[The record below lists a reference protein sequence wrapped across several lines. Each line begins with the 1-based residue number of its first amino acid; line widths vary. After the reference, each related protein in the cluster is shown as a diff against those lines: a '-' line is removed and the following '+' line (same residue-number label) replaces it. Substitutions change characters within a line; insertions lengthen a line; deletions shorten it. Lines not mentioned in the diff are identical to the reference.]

1 MSQSSGSRLPL
12 AVLGVTVV
20 CWAVAGLTGISGV
33 HTGAAYHL
41 FVMALLAVGLYGS
54 TRGIALDELRG
65 NIGVVVLAVT
75 VGVLAKTALI
85 AGVMYL
91 VDSRPVSLVLGV
103 AVAQI
108 DPLSVAA
115 TLNRR
120 MSGRAKSILSAW
132 AAFDDPV
139 TVLMVVYLSA
149 FALGTPGVLSSGLAD
164 LGTSLLL
171 NAAFAV
177 AAIGLWFVFRS
188 RLVPVGTVPV
198 GTVLVGTVLVGTVL
212 VLAFAVVAVTQGLML
227 GVALAG
233 LVVRPFAGHPRAER
247 VLEKALTGALLLAGV
262 ALGVVLAGTVGP
274 GSTGLLLKGL
284 LLGVAAFGAQVV
296 VGSLIAIRMS
306 RYDRWCLALSQQNG
320 LTAIVL
326 ALLLEPSFPGTV
338 AVVGPAIVV
347 TYLLFTAGGHVLD
360 RIPLDRTPQTLPF
373 PTIPSVGKSAA

>member
-1 MSQSSGSRLPL
+1 MSQSSGNRLPL

-177 AAIGLWFVFRS
+177 AAIELWFVFRS
-188 RLVPVGTVPV
+188 RLVPVGMVPM
-198 GTVLVGTVLVGTVL
+198 GTVL

-274 GSTGLLLKGL
+274 GSMGLLLKGL